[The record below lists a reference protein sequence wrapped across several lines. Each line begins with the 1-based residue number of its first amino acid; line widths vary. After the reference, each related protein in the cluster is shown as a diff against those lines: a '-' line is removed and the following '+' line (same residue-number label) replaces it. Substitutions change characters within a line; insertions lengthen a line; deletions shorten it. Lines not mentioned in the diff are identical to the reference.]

1 MFVESN
7 SDIDSVWKKKKG
19 NANFSS
25 RYNGVINL
33 FPFILLNQDFML
45 MQSYNS

>member
-1 MFVESN
+1 MESN

-25 RYNGVINL
+25 RYTGVINM
-33 FPFILLNQDFML
+33 FPFILLNQDLML
-45 MQSYNS
+45 MKSCNS

>member
-1 MFVESN
+1 MESN

-25 RYNGVINL
+25 RYTGVINL